1 MPSFLTDPWPW
12 YVAGPAIALVMF
24 LLLYFGKSFG
34 ISDNLR
40 TMCSIMGAKR
50 YSDFFKVKWKSKM
63 WNMVFTLGAIV
74 GGFISARYL
83 SNNEEIYL
91 NPKTVYR
98 LETMGFQTVGESYVP
113 PELFDLQNAASF
125 SGILFLLIGGFLVG
139 FGTRYAGGCTSGHA
153 ISGISNLQ
161 LSSLIAVIGFFLGGL
176 IMVHLIFPFL
186 LPFWNNL

>member
-12 YVAGPAIALVMF
+12 YVAGPAIAIVMF

-50 YSDFFKVKWKSKM
+50 YSDFFKVKWKNKV

-83 SNNEEIYL
+83 SNNEEIDL
-91 NPKTVYR
+91 NPQTVSR
-98 LETMGFQTVGESYVP
+98 LENMGFQSVGESYVP
-113 PELFDLQNAASF
+113 PELFDFQNVASF
-125 SGILFLLIGGFLVG
+125 SGVAFLLIGGFLVG

-161 LSSLIAVIGFFLGGL
+161 SSSLIAVIGFFLGGL
-176 IMVHLIFPFL
+176 VMVHLIFPSL
-186 LPFWNNL
+186 LPYWNNL